1 MEQLQVFKNGLFKEV
16 RATLIDGEPWF
27 VGTDV
32 AKALE
37 YENPRQVLQTHIRN
51 KNKSLLRFPTSG
63 GIQEMIFINEPGVYS
78 LIFRSKQKRAVE
90 FQDWIYEIV
99 LPTLRKTGQYSTN
112 KNTLSGDQA
121 IELAKILSTVSPRN
135 LPYVLSAL
143 NQAGYQFENAPAL
156 PQHETD
162 QQEQKIRRGRHYPID
177 LELIKMLNQFHQD
190 GMSMS
195 ELSDRAYVPANVLYN
210 VMRANSNTNPEFA
223 ARIKTTIR
231 EMYEERQ

>member
-1 MEQLQVFKNGLFKEV
+1 MDKLQIFRNGLFNDV
-16 RATLIDGEPWF
+16 RALLINDEPWF
-27 VGTDV
+27 VGSDV
-32 AKALE
+32 TKALGYANHVQAIKNFVDVDDLMRSRE
-37 YENPRQVLQTHIRN
+37 MSKTN
-51 KNKSLLRFPTSG
+51 KELY
-63 GIQEMIFINEPGVYS
+63 FINESGVYS
-78 LIFRSKQKRAVE
+78 LIFNSKQERAKEFKRWVTHE
-90 FQDWIYEIV
+90 V
-99 LPTLRKTGQYSTN
+99 LPTLRKTGQYSTS
-112 KNTLSGDQA
+112 KNVLSGDQA
-121 IELAKILSTVSPRN
+121 IELAKILSTVSTRN

-156 PQHETD
+156 PQPETD
-162 QQEQKIRRGRHYPID
+162 PPEQKIRRGRHYPID

-195 ELSDRAYVPANVLYN
+195 ELADRAYVPANVLYN

>member
-1 MEQLQVFKNGLFKEV
+1 
-16 RATLIDGEPWF
+16 
-27 VGTDV
+27 
-32 AKALE
+32 
-37 YENPRQVLQTHIRN
+37 
-51 KNKSLLRFPTSG
+51 
-63 GIQEMIFINEPGVYS
+63 MIFINEPGVYS

-99 LPTLRKTGQYSTN
+99 LPTLRRTGQYSTN

-156 PQHETD
+156 PQPETD
-162 QQEQKIRRGRHYPID
+162 PPEQKIRRGRHYPID

-195 ELSDRAYVPANVLYN
+195 ELADRAYVPANVLYN

-223 ARIKTTIR
+223 ARIKNTIR
-231 EMYEERQ
+231 EMYEESQQ

>member
-1 MEQLQVFKNGLFKEV
+1 MDKLQIFRNGLFNDV
-16 RATLIDGEPWF
+16 RALLINDEPWF
-27 VGTDV
+27 VGSDV
-32 AKALE
+32 TKALGYANHVQAIKNFVDVDDLMRSRE
-37 YENPRQVLQTHIRN
+37 MSKTN
-51 KNKSLLRFPTSG
+51 KELY
-63 GIQEMIFINEPGVYS
+63 FINESGVYS
-78 LIFRSKQKRAVE
+78 LIFNSKQERAKEFKRWVTHE
-90 FQDWIYEIV
+90 V
-99 LPTLRKTGQYSTN
+99 LPTLRRTGQYSTN
-112 KNTLSGDQA
+112 KNVLSGDQA

-156 PQHETD
+156 PQPEAT
-162 QQEQKIRRGRHYPID
+162 QEEQKIRRGRHYPID

-195 ELSDRAYVPANVLYN
+195 ELADRAYVPANVLYN

-223 ARIKTTIR
+223 ARIKNTIR

>member
-1 MEQLQVFKNGLFKEV
+1 MDKLQIFRNGLFNDV
-16 RATLIDGEPWF
+16 RALLINDEPWF
-27 VGTDV
+27 VGSDV
-32 AKALE
+32 TKALGYANHVQAIKNFVDVDDLMRSRE
-37 YENPRQVLQTHIRN
+37 MSKTN
-51 KNKSLLRFPTSG
+51 KELY
-63 GIQEMIFINEPGVYS
+63 FINESGVYS
-78 LIFRSKQKRAVE
+78 LIFNSKQERAKEFKRWVTHE
-90 FQDWIYEIV
+90 V
-99 LPTLRKTGQYSTN
+99 LPALRKTGQYSTN

-156 PQHETD
+156 PKPEATQE
-162 QQEQKIRRGRHYPID
+162 EQKIRRGRHYPLD

-195 ELSDRAYVPANVLYN
+195 ELADRAYVPANVLYN

-223 ARIKTTIR
+223 ARIKKTIR

>member
-1 MEQLQVFKNGLFKEV
+1 MDKLQIFRNGLFNDV
-16 RATLIDGEPWF
+16 RALLINDEPWF
-27 VGTDV
+27 VGSDV
-32 AKALE
+32 TKALGYANHVQAIKNFVDVDDLMRSRE
-37 YENPRQVLQTHIRN
+37 MSKTN
-51 KNKSLLRFPTSG
+51 KELD
-63 GIQEMIFINEPGVYS
+63 FINESGVYS
-78 LIFRSKQKRAVE
+78 LIFNSKQDRAKEFKRWVTHE
-90 FQDWIYEIV
+90 V

-112 KNTLSGDQA
+112 KNVLSGNQA

-156 PQHETD
+156 PLPETD
-162 QQEQKIRRGRHYPID
+162 QPEQKIRRGRHYPLD

-195 ELSDRAYVPANVLYN
+195 ELADRAYVPANVLYN

-223 ARIKTTIR
+223 ARIKNTIR

>member
-1 MEQLQVFKNGLFKEV
+1 MEQLQVFQNGLFKEV

-37 YENPRQVLQTHIRN
+37 YAQPSDAIRMHVDEDDVM
-51 KNKSLLRFPTSG
+51 KSKYLSKVGANML
-63 GIQEMIFINEPGVYS
+63 FINEPGVYS
-78 LIFRSKQKRAVE
+78 LIFSSKQKRAKE
-90 FQDWIYEIV
+90 FKRWVTHEV

-156 PQHETD
+156 PQPETD
-162 QQEQKIRRGRHYPID
+162 QPEQKIRRGRHYPLD

-195 ELSDRAYVPANVLYN
+195 ELADRAYVPANVLYN

-223 ARIKTTIR
+223 ARIKKTIC

>member
-1 MEQLQVFKNGLFKEV
+1 MKQLQVFQNGLFKEV

-27 VGTDV
+27 AGSDV
-32 AKALE
+32 ARELGYKDQSNAIKE
-37 YENPRQVLQTHIRN
+37 HVDDEDIIRSKEFSRTGTN
-51 KNKSLLRFPTSG
+51 ML
-63 GIQEMIFINEPGVYS
+63 FINESGVYS
-78 LIFRSKQKRAVE
+78 LIFSSQQKRAKE
-90 FQDWIYEIV
+90 FKRWVTHEV
-99 LPTLRKTGQYSTN
+99 LPTLRRTGQYSTN
-112 KNTLSGDQA
+112 KNVLSGDQA

>member
-1 MEQLQVFKNGLFKEV
+1 MDKLQIFRNGLFNDV
-16 RATLIDGEPWF
+16 RALLINDEPWF
-27 VGTDV
+27 VGSDV
-32 AKALE
+32 TKALGYANHVQAIKNFVDVDDLMRSRE
-37 YENPRQVLQTHIRN
+37 MSRTN
-51 KNKSLLRFPTSG
+51 KELY
-63 GIQEMIFINEPGVYS
+63 FINESGVYS
-78 LIFRSKQKRAVE
+78 LIFNSKQDRAKEFKRWVTHE
-90 FQDWIYEIV
+90 V

-143 NQAGYQFENAPAL
+143 NQAGYQFENAPVL
-156 PQHETD
+156 PQPETD
-162 QQEQKIRRGRHYPID
+162 PQEQKIRRGRHYPLD

-195 ELSDRAYVPANVLYN
+195 ELADRAYVPANVLYN

-223 ARIKTTIR
+223 ARIKNTIR

>member
-1 MEQLQVFKNGLFKEV
+1 MDKLQIFRNGLFNDV
-16 RATLIDGEPWF
+16 RALLINDEPWF
-27 VGTDV
+27 VGSDV
-32 AKALE
+32 TKALGYANHVQAIKNFVDVDDLMRSRE
-37 YENPRQVLQTHIRN
+37 MSKTN
-51 KNKSLLRFPTSG
+51 KELY
-63 GIQEMIFINEPGVYS
+63 FINESGVYS
-78 LIFRSKQKRAVE
+78 LIFNSKQERAKEFKRWVTHE
-90 FQDWIYEIV
+90 V
-99 LPTLRKTGQYSTN
+99 LPTLRRTGQYSTN
-112 KNTLSGDQA
+112 KNVLSGDQA

-156 PQHETD
+156 PLPEATQE
-162 QQEQKIRRGRHYPID
+162 EQKIRRGRHYPLD

-195 ELSDRAYVPANVLYN
+195 ELADRAYVPANVLYN

-223 ARIKTTIR
+223 ARIKNTIR

>member
-1 MEQLQVFKNGLFKEV
+1 MDKLQIFRNGLFNDV
-16 RATLIDGEPWF
+16 RALLINDEPWF
-27 VGTDV
+27 VGSDV
-32 AKALE
+32 TKALGYANHVQAIKNFVDVDDLMRSRE
-37 YENPRQVLQTHIRN
+37 MSKTN
-51 KNKSLLRFPTSG
+51 KELY
-63 GIQEMIFINEPGVYS
+63 FINESGVYS
-78 LIFRSKQKRAVE
+78 LIFNSKQERAKEFKRWVTHE
-90 FQDWIYEIV
+90 V
-99 LPTLRKTGQYSTN
+99 LPALRKTGQYSTN
-112 KNTLSGDQA
+112 KNVLSGDQA

-156 PQHETD
+156 PLPETD
-162 QQEQKIRRGRHYPID
+162 PPEQKIRRGRHYPID

-195 ELSDRAYVPANVLYN
+195 ELADRAYVPANVLYN

-223 ARIKTTIR
+223 ARIKNTIR

>member
-1 MEQLQVFKNGLFKEV
+1 MEQLQVFQNGLFKEV
-16 RATLIDGEPWF
+16 RATLIDGDPWF

-32 AKALE
+32 ARELSYRNPAEAVNDHVDKEDTKQSE
-37 YENPRQVLQTHIRN
+37 YGRRI
-51 KNKSLLRFPTSG
+51 
-63 GIQEMIFINEPGVYS
+63 IFINESGVYS
-78 LIFRSKQKRAVE
+78 LIFSSKQKRAKE
-90 FQDWIYEIV
+90 FKRWVTHEV
-99 LPTLRKTGQYSTN
+99 LPTLRRTGQYSTN
-112 KNTLSGDQA
+112 KNVLSGDQA

-156 PQHETD
+156 PLPEAD
-162 QQEQKIRRGRHYPID
+162 PPEQKIRRGRHYPID

-195 ELSDRAYVPANVLYN
+195 ELADRAYVPANVLYN